1 MSVHVANGLTYEQG
15 YALAVAIRETE
26 SAINDPIAG
35 TWTYTYTPDL
45 SAAEVTAF
53 DDFVRTYR
61 TWDVQMTVD
70 EYRALKPHLQVIRD
84 LRQMGRNAFMA
95 LTAAERDRLL
105 YDAQAAT
112 TTILLAV
119 LRE

>member
-1 MSVHVANGLTYEQG
+1 MSTERRDVPTRIADEAAEAIGVYLAGEVRVVGASLSTRTLLFPRDLAAAETEVVEAFIRSMARLTVADRD
-15 YALAVAIRETE
+15 AIRP
-26 SAINDPIAG
+26 SI
-35 TWTYTYTPDL
+35 
-45 SAAEVTAF
+45 V
-53 DDFVRTYR
+53 
-61 TWDVQMTVD
+61 
-70 EYRALKPHLQVIRD
+70 VIRD

-95 LTAAERDRLL
+95 LTATERDRLL